1 MLPRLQPLQVRHTEE
16 LSGSK
21 AWRRPGESPRKGSV
35 PPEGNAFGV
44 FQRNQQP
51 SQKVQQISDLQ
62 LGKKHRVFTKFAV
75 TGLPHIYSESE
86 TQCTQKCKIFFFGA
100 GGAGFVL
107 ILWTKK
113 QTKKKVRPTPASLI
127 LNLC

>member
-1 MLPRLQPLQVRHTEE
+1 MLPRLLPLRVRHTEE

-51 SQKVQQISDLQ
+51 SQKVQQIIDLQ
-62 LGKKHRVFTKFAV
+62 LGKEHREYSLSLQLQDYHIFTVSQRPSA
-75 TGLPHIYSESE
+75 
-86 TQCTQKCKIFFFGA
+86 CKSSVRFFFNVV
-100 GGAGFVL
+100 GFVF
-107 ILWTKK
+107 ILCTKK
-113 QTKKKVRPTPASLI
+113 QIRKYVLHLQA
-127 LNLC
+127 